1 MMRFTVHAL
10 FGALLALL
18 AVEALLRFLPV
29 STSTKTGY
37 YIHPLI
43 LTYPPYQ
50 EFVVSTGW
58 SLRNAQHHRA
68 NNYGFL
74 TDRDFAPEP
83 RAIALIGDSFVEANM
98 LVESDRLGG
107 QLESLLAP
115 QPVFVLGAPGTSL
128 LDYAERARFARERFD
143 VRNFVFVI
151 ERGDVR
157 QTLCG
162 SGNVHGPCLDPKT
175 LEPRTETQPAAG
187 LGKRIFRESAL
198 AQYLFSQLK
207 IDLTALLKR
216 WRPTTASPP
225 TSGPRQ
231 PGGPDDVPLEKVD
244 RIVGAFFASLPHGSG
259 EHLLL
264 VFDSDRDHL
273 LEMPIP
279 DAPVRNRFIQLA
291 RQAGAEVV
299 DTTPIFRDYLHA
311 TGLSLHVSPSDKHWN
326 REANRLVAE
335 AIAIKFSAAKR
346 ASGVMNGPSAWPA
359 PRRHA
364 RAPVLTHRSAWPARR

>member
-1 MMRFTVHAL
+1 MRFLVHTL

-18 AVEALLRFLPV
+18 AVEALLRLLPV

-58 SLRNAQHHRA
+58 SLHNAQHHRA

-74 TDRDFAPEP
+74 THRDFAPDP
-83 RAIALIGDSFVEANM
+83 QAIALIGDSFVEANM
-98 LVESDRLGG
+98 LAEPDRLGG

-115 QPVFVLGAPGTSL
+115 QPVFVLGEPGTSL

-162 SGNVHGPCLDPKT
+162 SGNIQGPCLDRDT
-175 LEPRTETQPAAG
+175 LEPRTETQPSAG

-198 AQYLFSQLK
+198 AQYLLSQLK

-216 WRPTTASPP
+216 WQPTASPSTTASRQP
-225 TSGPRQ
+225 SGPE
-231 PGGPDDVPLEKVD
+231 DVPLEKVD
-244 RIVGAFFASLPHGSG
+244 RIVGAFFTRLPHGSG
-259 EHLLL
+259 ERLLL
-264 VFDSDRDHL
+264 VFDSDRDRL
-273 LEMPIP
+273 IETPTIA
-279 DAPVRNRFIQLA
+279 APVRNRFMQLA
-291 RQAGAEVV
+291 LQAGAEIV
-299 DTTPIFRDYLHA
+299 DTAPIFRDYLR
-311 TGLSLHVSPSDKHWN
+311 TTSLSLNVSPFDKHWN

-335 AIAIKFSAAKR
+335 AVAIKLDAIKR
-346 ASGVMNGPSAWPA
+346 ASGVVMVFHP
-359 PRRHA
+359 H
-364 RAPVLTHRSAWPARR
+364 

>member
-1 MMRFTVHAL
+1 MTRFTVHIL
-10 FGALLALL
+10 FGMLLALL
-18 AVEALLRFLPV
+18 AVEASLRFLPV

-50 EFVVSTGW
+50 EFIVSTGW

-74 TDRDFAPEP
+74 TDRDFAPDP

-115 QPVFVLGAPGTSL
+115 RPVFVLGAPGTSL
-128 LDYAERARFARERFD
+128 LDYAERARFVRERFD
-143 VRNFVFVI
+143 VRHFVFVI

-187 LGKRIFRESAL
+187 WAKRIFRESAL

-207 IDLTALLKR
+207 IDLAALLKQ
-216 WRPTTASPP
+216 WQPTASPP

-231 PGGPDDVPLEKVD
+231 PGGPEDVPLEKVD

-259 EHLLL
+259 ERLLL

-279 DAPVRNRFIQLA
+279 DTPVRNRFMQLA
-291 RQAGAEVV
+291 LQAGAEII
-299 DTTPIFRDYLHA
+299 DTAPIFRDYLHA
-311 TGLSLHVSPSDKHWN
+311 TGLSLNVSPSNKHWN

-335 AIAIKFSAAKR
+335 AIAIKLNATKR
-346 ASGVMNGPSAWPA
+346 ASGVVMVFHP
-359 PRRHA
+359 H
-364 RAPVLTHRSAWPARR
+364 